1 MSNVAV
7 ILHQIREQHNIE
19 TFLGCV
25 SQSLDYHQQTG
36 SFLKN
41 SSLILDSVKI
51 FDIGEYHKSV
61 GLVFLQECRRRH
73 KHKCGQ

>member
-41 SSLILDSVKI
+41 CSLILDSVKI
-51 FDIGEYHKSV
+51 FI
-61 GLVFLQECRRRH
+61 
-73 KHKCGQ
+73 